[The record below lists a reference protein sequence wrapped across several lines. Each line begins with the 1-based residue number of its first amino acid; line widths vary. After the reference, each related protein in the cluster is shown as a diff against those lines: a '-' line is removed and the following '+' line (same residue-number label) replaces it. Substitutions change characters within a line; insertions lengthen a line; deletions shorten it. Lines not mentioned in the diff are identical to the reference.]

1 MAEDSDR
8 EYSKELMADVIARA
22 GAEGRFYADAF
33 FELVTD
39 ELVEL
44 GEIETADRAHHEA
57 RTLRIDGYAG
67 TPKAD
72 GELTLIVSDFV
83 TDEPPLTM
91 TRREMDALLKRG
103 MSFLQ
108 HALDA
113 EWRKMINES
122 SPGAQLA
129 TLIATSWQSIE
140 SVRILLI
147 TNRPLSDRVKTS
159 DADNF
164 EGRPVTH
171 LIWDLTRLRE
181 LRQNGSAREA
191 IEIDFVTDFGQGV
204 PALKI
209 ATKGDL
215 YDGYLAAVNGRVL
228 ANIFRR
234 YGARLLE
241 QNVRVFLQARGKINQ
256 GIRNTINHDPDRFF
270 AYNNGIT
277 ATASAVRTNDVGG
290 GCEIVGIE
298 NLQIVNGGQTTSS
311 LHAALR
317 SIGNTDNLDRIV
329 VQMKLAVLRPDD
341 IETMVP
347 NISKYANSQNKVSS
361 ADFHANAPYHQAM
374 KQHSEKVLAPRI
386 GNAVQMTRWYY
397 ERARGQFADQKNK
410 LTPAQWTAFQAQHP
424 KSQVLTKTDAA
435 KFDMVW
441 RQLPYVV
448 SQGAQKNFEV
458 FMRNHIMVEWEQNK
472 LQFHEQ
478 YFKHLVAK
486 AIIFRH
492 LEKLV
497 SEASWYGGGYRAN
510 IVAYT
515 IARVARKLDEVDRAL
530 DFDKVWMDQKV
541 GPVLD
546 RVLSNVAE
554 MVNEVLMAPP
564 ESKKNISEWAKLEKC
579 WDVVAKLDLDG
590 LKTLAQVSVDGRAHR
605 EAERSAA
612 SEQRVL
618 SGAEATI
625 EVHNRGPDAWRELV
639 AWASG
644 KKILTPA
651 EVVIIEYAA
660 SGSPLSRIQA
670 PIAISAW
677 EKARGAGWA
686 VAGKRP

>member
-1 MAEDSDR
+1 MTMAEGPDR
-8 EYSKELMADVIARA
+8 EYSKELMADVVARA
-22 GAEGRFYADAF
+22 GAEGRFHADAF

-57 RTLRIDGYAG
+57 RALRVDGYSG
-67 TPKAD
+67 SPQAD

-83 TDEPPLTM
+83 SDDPPPTM
-91 TRREMDALLKRG
+91 TRRDMDALLKRVTN
-103 MSFLQ
+103 FLQ

-113 EWRKMINES
+113 EWRRMINES

-129 TLIATSWQSIE
+129 SLIATSWEGVESI
-140 SVRILLI
+140 RILLI

-159 DADNF
+159 VAENF

-181 LRQNGSAREA
+181 LRQSGSAREVIA
-191 IEIDFVTDFGQGV
+191 IDLVGEFGSGV
-204 PALKI
+204 RALKI

-256 GIRNTINHDPDRFF
+256 GIRNTISHDPDRFF

-277 ATASAVRTNDVGG
+277 ATASAVRTIEVRG

-317 SIGNTDNLDRIV
+317 SIGDADNLDRIV

-347 NISKYANSQNKVSS
+347 NISKYANSQNKVSD
-361 ADFHANAPYHQAM
+361 ADFHANAPYHQEM
-374 KQHSEKVLAPRI
+374 KRHSERVLAPRE

-397 ERARGQFADQKNK
+397 ERARGQYADQKNK
-410 LTPAQWTAFQAQHP
+410 LTPAQWAAFQAQNP
-424 KSQVLTKTDAA
+424 KSQVLTKTDIA

-441 RQLPYVV
+441 RQFPHVV

-458 FMRNHIMVEWEQNK
+458 FMRSHILEEWAK
-472 LQFHEQ
+472 DKSQFHEE
-478 YFKHLVAK
+478 YFKRLVAK

-492 LEKLV
+492 VEELV
-497 SEASWYGGGYRAN
+497 SNASWYDGGYRAN

-515 IARVARKLDEVDRAL
+515 IARIARKLEDLERVL
-530 DFDKVWMDQKV
+530 DFDKVWTEQGV
-541 GPVLD
+541 GRALAE
-546 RVLSNVAE
+546 VLSRVAQR
-554 MVNEVLMAPP
+554 VNAVLMAPP
-564 ESKKNISEWAKLEKC
+564 ESKKNISEWAKLAEC
-579 WDVVAKLDLDG
+579 WGVIAKIDIDG
-590 LKTLAQVSVDGRAHR
+590 LGRYAQISVEKSSHR
-605 EAERSAA
+605 QSERSAA
-612 SEQRVL
+612 ADQRVL
-618 SGAEATI
+618 AGAEATI
-625 EVHNRGPDAWRELV
+625 EVHNRGAVAWRDLE

-644 KKILTPA
+644 KKLLTPP
-651 EVVIIEYAA
+651 EMTIVGYAA
-660 SGSPLSRIQA
+660 SGMNLSRHQA
-670 PIAISAW
+670 PIALDAW
-677 EKARGAGWA
+677 DKVRKAGWGGA
-686 VAGKRP
+686 K